1 MRGFLHSRHADV
13 SKHTPS
19 AQLLPGARAPT
30 VTLPHRSSDNN
41 AGFVLVRSLIPEM
54 SSSREVFLISEE
66 EIAERLERSQEY
78 L

>member
-1 MRGFLHSRHADV
+1 MRGFFHSRHADV

-41 AGFVLVRSLIPEM
+41 AGFVLVL
-54 SSSREVFLISEE
+54 L
-66 EIAERLERSQEY
+66 
-78 L
+78 